1 MEAAAAFNQ
10 PINAWNMSSVTN
22 PYRGSSR
29 LLACVVSMSGGA
41 IVRYPCRVFTSV
53 RVRGGDIARK
63 EKSGTLTAYYSSHA
77 LITDSH

>member
-41 IVRYPCRVFTSV
+41 IVSM
-53 RVRGGDIARK
+53 
-63 EKSGTLTAYYSSHA
+63 SGVY
-77 LITDSH
+77 